1 MALGLE
7 AGGGVVPCGLVDLIL
22 ATLPGLTDGLAVVP
36 GLDLG
41 DGLEEGGVGL
51 GLGVKP
57 EEQQGDDG
65 ESLVEGH
72 LQKMMYA

>member
-1 MALGLE
+1 VA
-7 AGGGVVPCGLVDLIL
+7 
-22 ATLPGLTDGLAVVP
+22 

-51 GLGVKP
+51 GLGVES

-65 ESLVEGH
+65 EALV
-72 LQKMMYA
+72 